1 MKEQIK
7 SKIEN
12 FVLKEMDKIQENNES
27 DNVGN
32 RNYAIE
38 NVKEFIKILQE
49 EDKIENDF
57 QLEALKIE
65 YDKKYNR
72 GDIVVVNYFNGEKE
86 ERLIKRVMGL
96 PGEKVEYNEN
106 KLYIN
111 DKKVEDRFAKDTE
124 NFELSYID
132 IDMKKIPEGYYFV
145 IGDNRNNSI
154 DSRIIGLVKKEDI
167 KGTVTQSLIPFKKVK

>member
-1 MKEQIK
+1 MKKEQIIRGVK
-7 SKIEN
+7 EIMPYVIILIVVVLLRTFIITPIIVNGESMIPT
-12 FVLKEMDKIQENNES
+12 LKEKQ
-27 DNVGN
+27 
-32 RNYAIE
+32 
-38 NVKEFIKILQE
+38 ILILN
-49 EDKIENDF
+49 K
-57 QLEALKIE
+57 

-167 KGTVTQSLIPFKKVK
+167 KGTVTQSLIPFKRVK

>member
-1 MKEQIK
+1 MPYVIILIVVVLLRTFIITPIIVNGE
-7 SKIEN
+7 SMN
-12 FVLKEMDKIQENNES
+12 TTLKEKQ
-27 DNVGN
+27 
-32 RNYAIE
+32 
-38 NVKEFIKILQE
+38 ILILN
-49 EDKIENDF
+49 K
-57 QLEALKIE
+57 

-72 GDIVVVNYFNGEKE
+72 RDIVVVNYFNGEKE

>member
-1 MKEQIK
+1 MKKEQIIK
-7 SKIEN
+7 GVKEIMPYIIILIAVVLLRTFIITPIIVNGESM
-12 FVLKEMDKIQENNES
+12 VPTLKEKQ
-27 DNVGN
+27 
-32 RNYAIE
+32 
-38 NVKEFIKILQE
+38 ILILN
-49 EDKIENDF
+49 K
-57 QLEALKIE
+57 

-72 GDIVVVNYFNGEKE
+72 GDIVVVNYFNGEKD
-86 ERLIKRVMGL
+86 ERLIKRVIGL
-96 PGEKVEYNEN
+96 PGEKVEYYEN

-132 IDMKKIPEGYYFV
+132 IDMKKIPDGYYFV

-167 KGTVTQSLIPFKKVK
+167 KGTVTQSLIPFKRVK

>member
-1 MKEQIK
+1 MPYVIILIVVVLLRTFIITPIIVNGE
-7 SKIEN
+7 SMN
-12 FVLKEMDKIQENNES
+12 PTLKEKQ
-27 DNVGN
+27 
-32 RNYAIE
+32 
-38 NVKEFIKILQE
+38 ILILN
-49 EDKIENDF
+49 K
-57 QLEALKIE
+57 

-132 IDMKKIPEGYYFV
+132 IDMKKITEGYYFV

-154 DSRIIGLVKKEDI
+154 DSRITGLVKNEDI

>member
-1 MKEQIK
+1 MKKEQIIRGVK
-7 SKIEN
+7 EIMPYVIILIVVVLLRTFIITPIIVNGESMIPT
-12 FVLKEMDKIQENNES
+12 LKEKQ
-27 DNVGN
+27 
-32 RNYAIE
+32 
-38 NVKEFIKILQE
+38 ILILN
-49 EDKIENDF
+49 K
-57 QLEALKIE
+57 

-72 GDIVVVNYFNGEKE
+72 GDVVVVNYFNGEKE
-86 ERLIKRVMGL
+86 ERLIKRVIGL

-167 KGTVTQSLIPFKKVK
+167 KGTVTQSLIPFKRVK

>member
-1 MKEQIK
+1 MKKEQIIRGVK
-7 SKIEN
+7 EIMPYVIILIVVVLLRTFIITPIIVNGESMIPT
-12 FVLKEMDKIQENNES
+12 LKEKQ
-27 DNVGN
+27 
-32 RNYAIE
+32 
-38 NVKEFIKILQE
+38 ILNLN
-49 EDKIENDF
+49 K
-57 QLEALKIE
+57 

-86 ERLIKRVMGL
+86 ERLIKRVIGL

>member
-1 MKEQIK
+1 MKKEQIIRGVK
-7 SKIEN
+7 EIMPYVIILIVVVLLRTFIITPIIVNGESMN
-12 FVLKEMDKIQENNES
+12 PTLKEKQ
-27 DNVGN
+27 
-32 RNYAIE
+32 
-38 NVKEFIKILQE
+38 ILILN
-49 EDKIENDF
+49 K
-57 QLEALKIE
+57 

-86 ERLIKRVMGL
+86 ERLIKRVIGL

-132 IDMKKIPEGYYFV
+132 IDMKKITEGYYFV

>member
-1 MKEQIK
+1 MKKEQIIRGVK
-7 SKIEN
+7 EIMPYVIILIVVVLLRTFIITPIIVNGESMN
-12 FVLKEMDKIQENNES
+12 PTLKEKQ
-27 DNVGN
+27 
-32 RNYAIE
+32 
-38 NVKEFIKILQE
+38 ILILN
-49 EDKIENDF
+49 K
-57 QLEALKIE
+57 

-86 ERLIKRVMGL
+86 ERLIKRVIGL

-167 KGTVTQSLIPFKKVK
+167 KGTVTQSLIPFKRVK

>member
-1 MKEQIK
+1 MKKEQIIRGVK
-7 SKIEN
+7 EIMPYVIILIVVVLLRTFIITPIIVNGESMIPT
-12 FVLKEMDKIQENNES
+12 LKEKQ
-27 DNVGN
+27 
-32 RNYAIE
+32 
-38 NVKEFIKILQE
+38 ILILN
-49 EDKIENDF
+49 K
-57 QLEALKIE
+57 

-132 IDMKKIPEGYYFV
+132 IDMKKIHEGYYFV

-167 KGTVTQSLIPFKKVK
+167 KGTVTQSLIPFKRVK

>member
-1 MKEQIK
+1 MPYVIILIVVVLLRTFIITPIIVNGE
-7 SKIEN
+7 SMN
-12 FVLKEMDKIQENNES
+12 PTLKEKQ
-27 DNVGN
+27 
-32 RNYAIE
+32 
-38 NVKEFIKILQE
+38 ILILN
-49 EDKIENDF
+49 K
-57 QLEALKIE
+57 

-132 IDMKKIPEGYYFV
+132 IDMKKIPEEYYFV

>member
-1 MKEQIK
+1 
-7 SKIEN
+7 
-12 FVLKEMDKIQENNES
+12 
-27 DNVGN
+27 
-32 RNYAIE
+32 
-38 NVKEFIKILQE
+38 
-49 EDKIENDF
+49 
-57 QLEALKIE
+57 
-65 YDKKYNR
+65 
-72 GDIVVVNYFNGEKE
+72 
-86 ERLIKRVMGL
+86 MGL

>member
-1 MKEQIK
+1 MKKEQIIRGVK
-7 SKIEN
+7 EIMPYVIILIVVVLLRTFIITPIIVNGESMIPT
-12 FVLKEMDKIQENNES
+12 LKEKQ
-27 DNVGN
+27 
-32 RNYAIE
+32 
-38 NVKEFIKILQE
+38 ILILN
-49 EDKIENDF
+49 K
-57 QLEALKIE
+57 

-111 DKKVEDRFAKDTE
+111 DKKVKDRFAKDTE

-167 KGTVTQSLIPFKKVK
+167 KGTVTQSLIPFKRVK

>member
-1 MKEQIK
+1 MKKEQIIRGVK
-7 SKIEN
+7 EIMPYVIILIVVVLLRTFIITPIIVNGESMIPT
-12 FVLKEMDKIQENNES
+12 LKEKQ
-27 DNVGN
+27 
-32 RNYAIE
+32 
-38 NVKEFIKILQE
+38 ILILN
-49 EDKIENDF
+49 K
-57 QLEALKIE
+57 

-72 GDIVVVNYFNGEKE
+72 GDIVVVNYSNGEKE

-167 KGTVTQSLIPFKKVK
+167 KGTVTQSLIPFKRVK

>member
-1 MKEQIK
+1 MKKEQIIRGVK
-7 SKIEN
+7 EIMPYVIILIVVVLLRTFIITPIIVNGESMIPT
-12 FVLKEMDKIQENNES
+12 LKEKQ
-27 DNVGN
+27 
-32 RNYAIE
+32 
-38 NVKEFIKILQE
+38 ILILN
-49 EDKIENDF
+49 K
-57 QLEALKIE
+57 

-86 ERLIKRVMGL
+86 ERLIKRVIGL

-167 KGTVTQSLIPFKKVK
+167 KGTVTQSLIPFKRVK

>member
-1 MKEQIK
+1 MKKEQIIRGVK
-7 SKIEN
+7 EIMPYVIILIVVVLLRTFIITPIIVNGESMIPT
-12 FVLKEMDKIQENNES
+12 LKEKQ
-27 DNVGN
+27 
-32 RNYAIE
+32 
-38 NVKEFIKILQE
+38 ILILN
-49 EDKIENDF
+49 K
-57 QLEALKIE
+57 

-72 GDIVVVNYFNGEKE
+72 GDVVVVNYFNGEKE
-86 ERLIKRVMGL
+86 ERLIKRVIGL

>member
-1 MKEQIK
+1 MKKEQIIRGVK
-7 SKIEN
+7 EIMPYVIILIVVVLLRTFIITPIIVNGESMIPT
-12 FVLKEMDKIQENNES
+12 LKEKQ
-27 DNVGN
+27 
-32 RNYAIE
+32 
-38 NVKEFIKILQE
+38 ILILN
-49 EDKIENDF
+49 K
-57 QLEALKIE
+57 

-72 GDIVVVNYFNGEKE
+72 GDVVVVNYFNGEKE

-167 KGTVTQSLIPFKKVK
+167 KGTVTQSLIPFKRVK

>member
-1 MKEQIK
+1 MKKEQIIRGVK
-7 SKIEN
+7 EIMPYVIILIVVVLLRTFIITPIIVNGESMIPT
-12 FVLKEMDKIQENNES
+12 LKEKQ
-27 DNVGN
+27 
-32 RNYAIE
+32 
-38 NVKEFIKILQE
+38 ILILN
-49 EDKIENDF
+49 K
-57 QLEALKIE
+57 

-86 ERLIKRVMGL
+86 ERLIKRVIGL

>member
-1 MKEQIK
+1 MKKEQIIRGVK
-7 SKIEN
+7 EIMPYVIILIVVVLLRTFIITPIIVNGESMIPT
-12 FVLKEMDKIQENNES
+12 LKEKQ
-27 DNVGN
+27 
-32 RNYAIE
+32 
-38 NVKEFIKILQE
+38 ILILN
-49 EDKIENDF
+49 K
-57 QLEALKIE
+57 

>member
-1 MKEQIK
+1 MKKEQIIRGVK
-7 SKIEN
+7 EIMPYVIILIVVVLLRTFIITPIIVNGESMN
-12 FVLKEMDKIQENNES
+12 PTLKEKQ
-27 DNVGN
+27 
-32 RNYAIE
+32 
-38 NVKEFIKILQE
+38 ILILN
-49 EDKIENDF
+49 K
-57 QLEALKIE
+57 

-167 KGTVTQSLIPFKKVK
+167 KGTVTQSLIPFKGWNNKNIN